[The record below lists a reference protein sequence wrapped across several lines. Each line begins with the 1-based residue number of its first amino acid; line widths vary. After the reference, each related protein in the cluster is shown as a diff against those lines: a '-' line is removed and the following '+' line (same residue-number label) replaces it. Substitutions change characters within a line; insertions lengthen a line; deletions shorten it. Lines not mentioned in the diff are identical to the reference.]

1 MGTSSDFPGGKGQDW
16 KNLRR
21 ATTDYAKTG
30 KPELAG
36 RVLTRFVAALGGA
49 AAATAASR
57 ATIGSTQRLADFAAA
72 LGEGGVED
80 ALQRAGLGH
89 LVGQSRWDVLGA
101 LVEEVAGAAAGL
113 EEAAIQSA
121 AVRVFEELFPDQE
134 SWDEIAAVRL
144 DEPQVA
150 DVIER
155 FIAECVFGRLSQTID
170 ERLARFDP
178 HERERRNDELH
189 EIVMQL
195 VKLRLDDR
203 SVLEVDWR
211 GDEGRQLTEGIVGDL
226 FSKMEDLTS

>member
-1 MGTSSDFPGGKGQDW
+1 MGTSTDFPGGKGQDW
-16 KNLRR
+16 SNLRR
-21 ATTDYAKTG
+21 AATDYAKDGST
-30 KPELAG
+30 KLAE
-36 RVLTRFVAALGGA
+36 RVLSRFVTALGGA
-49 AAATAASR
+49 VAATAASG
-57 ATIGSTQRLADFAAA
+57 ATIGSTQRMADVVAA
-72 LGEGGVED
+72 LGDGGLEE
-80 ALQRAGLGH
+80 ALQRAGLDH

-144 DEPQVA
+144 DEQQVA

-155 FIAECVFGRLSQTID
+155 YVGECVFGRLSQMID
-170 ERLARFDP
+170 ERLARYDP
-178 HERERRNDELH
+178 HERERRNAELH
-189 EIVMQL
+189 EIVTQL

-211 GDEGRQLTEGIVGDL
+211 GDEGRQLTEGIVGDV
-226 FSKMEDLTS
+226 FSKLEDLTS